1 MKHTDLPSPGSLS
14 NSLRLRI
21 EMAKAI
27 TYVESQSRK
36 RTVLPDQLT
45 TLSAFITSAQ
55 AALDAIQPKAL
66 VPAPV

>member
-1 MKHTDLPSPGSLS
+1 MKHTDLPSPGAIS

-21 EMAKAI
+21 ELARAI

-45 TLSAFITSAQ
+45 TLQAFLTSAQ
-55 AALDAIQPKAL
+55 AALDAVEPKGAE
-66 VPAPV
+66 